1 MTKRIAFTD
10 EQLRIVMAALEL
22 YVSREQQLAQE
33 QGIDATADQSRAEEI
48 LDALEE
54 GLPPAWA

>member
-33 QGIDATADQSRAEEI
+33 QGLDATADQSRAEEI